1 MAAPCLA
8 LRVDDPQNCWA
19 GSWLT
24 GRVYVVLPANVP
36 PHAWQGIHVRL
47 AGYEVAVVTS
57 ASGQQEQKKHVIM
70 CTEQA
75 IGRWSS
81 TNVPSSHP
89 AAAATPG
96 EQHLEYPFRW
106 RIPAHLPDVLHCRRG
121 KATTKEDH
129 CRIIYPLTAH
139 LVSLGGRAA
148 AASDTVLLH
157 VRQRPVARA
166 VALRPVTVPVQSF
179 PITTALVVAQGQIAF
194 GLELSTDTLVPGT
207 TGSTT
212 LDVRIRGRN
221 HCRHVAVR
229 DFSVKLV
236 ERVQWTVTP
245 GQGDKDGTNS
255 RVSQQQE
262 RLLTSQKIRVRDCA
276 DWQAGAGQGR
286 NYVSGGRVATAQ
298 LSIPAETLTRRTYRG
313 KLIQVT
319 HHVVVVCETATDWT
333 TNPKL
338 TWPVRLLT
346 SGRPA
351 TALPTA
357 FVLPSTDWCPTAV
370 APVTELPAA
379 GVIPHAQ
386 AHVVAAAASGDAT
399 STLSCRAEAWEE

>member
-1 MAAPCLA
+1 MAAPRLA

-19 GSWLT
+19 GAWLV
-24 GRVYVVLPANVP
+24 GRVYVVLPAS
-36 PHAWQGIHVRL
+36 PHASWQGIYVRL
-47 AGYEVAVVTS
+47 AGCEVAVVTS
-57 ASGQQEQKKHVIM
+57 ASGQPEQKKHVII

-75 IGRWSS
+75 IVRWSS

-89 AAAATPG
+89 AAGAATPG

-121 KATTKEDH
+121 KAPKEDH
-129 CRIIYPLTAH
+129 CRIIYPLTAR
-139 LVSLGGRAA
+139 LVSWCDRAA
-148 AASDTVLLH
+148 TASDTVLLH

-207 TGSTT
+207 TT

-221 HCRHVAVR
+221 HCRRVAVR

-245 GQGDKDGTNS
+245 GQGDKDGTIS

-262 RLLTSQKIRVRDCA
+262 RLLTRQKIRVRDCA

-351 TALPTA
+351 AALPTA
-357 FVLPSTDWCPTAV
+357 FVFPSTDWCPTQV
-370 APVTELPAA
+370 APMTELPTA

-386 AHVVAAAASGDAT
+386 AHVVAADPSGDV
-399 STLSCRAEAWEE
+399 SCGSLGRMTAR